1 MKKDEIQKI
10 VENFGAK
17 LYDIELEKS
26 GDEHIYRVLIMMDG
40 GVKIEVCEKISRVL
54 SPFFDMNPPTR
65 VQYYLEVS
73 SPGIERKLTKP
84 EHFEYSISE
93 TLKLKLLDS
102 TKMVAKLTS
111 VSDSGITVQN
121 DDGSTMEIAF
131 ANILKAKTHFVWKS

>member
-1 MKKDEIQKI
+1 
-10 VENFGAK
+10 
-17 LYDIELEKS
+17 
-26 GDEHIYRVLIMMDG
+26 
-40 GVKIEVCEKISRVL
+40 
-54 SPFFDMNPPTR
+54 MNPPTSW
-65 VQYYLEVS
+65 QYYLEVS